1 MILPSM
7 SKNGGILAAFALLTT
22 GAVTL
27 VQLATADQ
35 IALQEQKKLM
45 NTLSQVIP
53 STRYDNQLYLDCTI
67 VSAEALGTLAPH
79 TIYRAR
85 KAGQNIA
92 LLVQSTAPDGYSGK
106 IEILSAIYRDGTV
119 AGVRVLNHKE
129 TPGLGDKV
137 EPEKSDWIHSFVDQ
151 QLLFADD
158 SRWAVKK
165 DGGQFDQF
173 TGATITPRAV
183 VNSVKS
189 ANAYVQTHFDA
200 LFAKPNQC
208 DGSQS

>member
-27 VQLATADQ
+27 VQLATAEQ

-45 NTLSQVIP
+45 NTLSQVLP

-85 KAGQNIA
+85 KAGENIA

-137 EPEKSDWIHSFVDQ
+137 EPEKSDWIHSFVEQ
-151 QLLFADD
+151 QLLLTDD

-189 ANAYVQTHFDA
+189 ANTYVQTHFDA
-200 LFAKPNQC
+200 LFAKRNQC